1 MKRIL
6 FPLCLAALLL
16 LSACRE
22 AEAGDA
28 KPVIYLYPEEE
39 TDVTVRLDYDG
50 ELTCTYPAYQDG
62 WTVTAAPDGT
72 LTDESGQT
80 YSYLYWE
87 GVTRTEYNFSRGFCV
102 PGADTAAFLEDA
114 LSRLGLTRREAN
126 EFIVYWLPR
135 MEPNPYNL
143 IAFQS
148 EAYTNSARLAIDP
161 EPDSLLRV
169 FMAWKPLEAPAD
181 LPAQE
186 LPAFTRAGFTAVEWG
201 GAELPS

>member
-6 FPLCLAALLL
+6 IPLCLAALLL
-16 LSACRE
+16 SACRRE
-22 AEAGDA
+22 ETVDA

-39 TDVTVRLDYDG
+39 TEVCLRLDYDG
-50 ELTCTYPAYQDG
+50 ELTCTYPAYGDG

-72 LTDESGQT
+72 LRDESGQT
-80 YSYLYWE
+80 YNYLYWE
-87 GVTRTEYNFSRGFCV
+87 GVTQAEYDFSQGFCV
-102 PGADTAAFLEDA
+102 PGGETASFLEDA

-135 MEPNPYNL
+135 MEPSPYNL
-143 IAFQS
+143 IAFQA
-148 EAYTNSARLAIDP
+148 EAYTDHARLSVTP

-169 FMAWKPLEAPAD
+169 FMAWKPLKAPAD

-186 LPAFTRAGFTAVEWG
+186 LPTFDRTGFTVVEWG

>member
-50 ELTCTYPAYQDG
+50 TLTCTYPAYEDG

-72 LTDESGQT
+72 LRDEAGQT

-135 MEPNPYNL
+135 MAANPYNL
-143 IAFQS
+143 IAFQA
-148 EAYTNSARLAIDP
+148 EAYTDHARLTVTP

-186 LPAFTRAGFTAVEWG
+186 LPAFKRTGFTVVEWG
-201 GAELPS
+201 GAELSS